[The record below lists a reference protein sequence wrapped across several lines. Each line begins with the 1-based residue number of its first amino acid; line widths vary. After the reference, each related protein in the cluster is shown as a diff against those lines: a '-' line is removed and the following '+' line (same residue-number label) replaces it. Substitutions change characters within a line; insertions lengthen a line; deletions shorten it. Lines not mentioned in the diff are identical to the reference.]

1 MAVHVVK
8 AAHQQTV
15 FAVVTLAVILLWL
28 GIADVGNLSVLHA
41 NVLPAFALKILIQ
54 QINIAKK
61 HGVLLFSL

>member
-1 MAVHVVK
+1 MAVYVVK

-15 FAVVTLAVILLWL
+15 FAVVTLAVILLRL
-28 GIADVGNLSVLHA
+28 GIADVGNLAVLHA
-41 NVLPAFALKILIQ
+41 DVLPALALKILIQ

>member
-15 FAVVTLAVILLWL
+15 FAVVTPRRNLLRL
-28 GIADVGNLSVLHA
+28 GIADVGNLAVLHA
-41 NVLPAFALKILIQ
+41 DVLPALALKILIQ

-61 HGVLLFSL
+61 HGFLLFSL

>member
-8 AAHQQTV
+8 TAHQQTV
-15 FAVVTLAVILLWL
+15 FTVVTLAVILLRL
-28 GIADVGNLSVLHA
+28 GIADIGNLAVLHA
-41 NVLPAFALKILIQ
+41 DVLPALALKILIQ